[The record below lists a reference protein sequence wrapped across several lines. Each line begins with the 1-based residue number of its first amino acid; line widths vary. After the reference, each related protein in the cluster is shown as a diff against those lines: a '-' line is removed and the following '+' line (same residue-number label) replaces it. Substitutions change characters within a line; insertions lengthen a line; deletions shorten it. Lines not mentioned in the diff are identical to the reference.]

1 MAVFTAFGFAL
12 ILGAVMYLLGGML
25 VRRSG

>member
-1 MAVFTAFGFAL
+1 MAVFTAFGYAL
-12 ILGAVMYLLGGML
+12 ALGAVMYLLAGML